1 MKMGLII
8 VLVTSSLFADM
19 QSFGIEE
26 ISYRTSTN
34 ISGDFL
40 EVPKMK
46 NMKKKMM
53 PKMSHIKKF
62 PEQMEV
68 VMVRPEMMY
77 GKKSARKQMV
87 KRSNSVGFYYSSQ
100 PRNYLR
106 TANQG
111 YNHFETMNE

>member
-46 NMKKKMM
+46 NMKKKDDAQNE
-53 PKMSHIKKF
+53 SHQKI
-62 PEQMEV
+62 
-68 VMVRPEMMY
+68 
-77 GKKSARKQMV
+77 S
-87 KRSNSVGFYYSSQ
+87 
-100 PRNYLR
+100 
-106 TANQG
+106 
-111 YNHFETMNE
+111 